1 MSGQHPPHHSQKS
14 DGHAPDPDDQAEML
28 DLDLDAEVLAE
39 HTAALMSWLPV
50 DVPPRRVVDL
60 GCGTGTG
67 TFAVLDRF
75 PEVQITAV
83 DASVEH
89 LQRVRDRACARGQDD
104 RVRTVQADL
113 DDPHWPDL
121 GVADLV
127 WASASMHH
135 LDHPDHALRAV
146 HELLAPRGLF
156 VVVEPDGVPR
166 FLPENAPEGRPGLE
180 GRCHEVADRLHADRV
195 PHRDADWGPKLSAS
209 GFTLEGKRTITID
222 VAGGRNPTVGA
233 YALATLRRFRD
244 VVADALPVEDVEALD
259 ALLDVHGPASILHR
273 DDLVV
278 RTERRVWAARRSH

>member
-1 MSGQHPPHHSQKS
+1 MSGQHPPHHGQKP
-14 DGHAPDPDDQAEML
+14 DGRAPDPDGQAEM
-28 DLDLDAEVLAE
+28 LDLDAEVLAE
-39 HTAALMSWLPV
+39 HTAALMSRLPV

-75 PEVQITAV
+75 PEAHVTAV

-135 LDHPDHALRAV
+135 LAHPDHALRAV
-146 HELLAPRGLF
+146 HELLAPRGLL

-195 PHRDADWGPKLSAS
+195 PHRGADWGPKLSAA
-209 GFTLEGKRTITID
+209 GFTLKGQRTITINI
-222 VAGGRNPTVGA
+222 AGTRSTTVGA
-233 YALATLRRFRD
+233 YALATLRRFRG

-259 ALLDVHGPASILHR
+259 ALLDVHGPASILRR
-273 DDLVV
+273 DDLAV
-278 RTERRVWAARRSH
+278 RTERRVWAARRSR